1 MANGLSSPR
10 SVTRLALVLLVGS
23 GLCARAQSITVL
35 KEVRFWSSVD
45 LTRIA
50 IETSR
55 DVEFKHGLLQNPN
68 RIFVDLVDVQPSGSF
83 KGMAYTIPVEDGLV
97 KKIRV
102 APNQASVTRVVLD
115 LDSAVEVTTGK
126 LVNPSR
132 IVLDVRRVSGAP
144 LVAPAPTV
152 SQLPPAA
159 PVPVPV
165 AEAEVEV
172 EPTPPPRPARPP
184 TRLPARRAKVE
195 PPPVIGPAPVLTV
208 PIPAAKPPRIELAK
222 ATPPP
227 KPAPPPPLV
236 TVVKPF
242 EPVTPPP
249 PSTARRSAEAAR
261 MTTPSLTRALGLKLQ
276 RVVLDAGH
284 GGIDPGSDGIT
295 GLVEKELALDIT
307 LRLGRLLE
315 QRTDLEVLYTRKDDS
330 YVALDD
336 RAPFA
341 NRAKSDLFL
350 SIHANTAP
358 ARSVLGTET
367 YYLNR
372 GESKEDLAVATRENA
387 MAARSISELGDLV
400 KKIVAYDKRDESR
413 EFAARIQSAT
423 HDLSTQTYGKLYNR
437 GVRHSPLVVLIGA
450 TMPAVLVEVGFISN
464 AREEAL
470 LKKADHRQK
479 VAEALYKGITTYA
492 QSLSHYSMASGQ
504 PAAARVRKPLSRPSE

>member
-10 SVTRLALVLLVGS
+10 LVTRLAIALLGSVLCV
-23 GLCARAQSITVL
+23 RAQSVTVL

-50 IETSR
+50 IETSK

-68 RIFVDLVDVQPSGSF
+68 RIFVDLVDVQPSTSF
-83 KGMAYTIPVEDGLV
+83 KGMAYSIPVEDGLV

-115 LDSAVEVTTGK
+115 LDTAAEVTTGK
-126 LVNPSR
+126 LVNPNR
-132 IVLDVRRVSGAP
+132 IVLDVRRVAGAAVP
-144 LVAPAPTV
+144 MPSISQAPPAVAP
-152 SQLPPAA
+152 
-159 PVPVPV
+159 PV
-165 AEAEVEV
+165 AAAV
-172 EPTPPPRPARPP
+172 EPTPPPRPALPP
-184 TRLPARRAKVE
+184 TKLPARQAQAE
-195 PPPVIGPAPVLTV
+195 PPPTIGPAPVLAAPSAT
-208 PIPAAKPPRIELAK
+208 AKPPRIEIAK

-227 KPAPPPPLV
+227 KPAPAPPLATIV
-236 TVVKPF
+236 KTV
-242 EPVTPPP
+242 EPVVTPPA
-249 PSTARRSAEAAR
+249 PSAQRSAEAAR

-284 GGIDPGSDGIT
+284 GGIDPGSDGLT
-295 GLVEKELALDIT
+295 GLVEKELALDVT

-330 YVALDD
+330 YVALDQ

-341 NRAKSDLFL
+341 NQAKGDLFL
-350 SIHANTAP
+350 SIHANTASV
-358 ARSVLGTET
+358 RNVLGTET

-387 MAARSISELGDLV
+387 MATKSISELGDLV

-470 LKKADHRQK
+470 LKRADHRQK
-479 VAEALYKGITTYA
+479 VAEALYKGITSYA
-492 QSLSHYSMASGQ
+492 QSLSHYSMASRQ
-504 PAAARVRKPLSRPSE
+504 PSAGGRKPSSRASE